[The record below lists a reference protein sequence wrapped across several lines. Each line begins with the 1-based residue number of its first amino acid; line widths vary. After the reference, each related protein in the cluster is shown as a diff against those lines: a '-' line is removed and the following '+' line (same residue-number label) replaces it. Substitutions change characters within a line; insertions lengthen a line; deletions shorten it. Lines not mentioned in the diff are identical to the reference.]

1 MPEEGVGV
9 EVAGAHHH
17 HVHVGGSAVLQVNP
31 NTIKF
36 KDITEKSYFNVI
48 HFRFIPLPVFFF

>member
-17 HVHVGGSAVLQVNP
+17 HVHVSGGAVLQDNP
-31 NTIKF
+31 NI
-36 KDITEKSYFNVI
+36 I
-48 HFRFIPLPVFFF
+48 HCKVQEHH